1 MSIDIKLPLGPFK
14 DALATLFGA
23 MFAFAI
29 VSMLAAFIPALAN
42 DWHGYNVIDMILVFI
57 FAWIGHWIIALMP
70 FWGVP
75 FGLLQVIALHS
86 LIYGSR
92 DRLFILCIAF
102 ANQSFVSSIAIYT
115 LFRDSECWPALCAGI
130 VCLSLS
136 GAAIWRMHRNGFSRA
151 AM

>member
-23 MFAFAI
+23 MFAFA
-29 VSMLAAFIPALAN
+29 VVTMLAAFIPTIAN
-42 DWHGYNVIDMILVFI
+42 DWHGYNVSDIILIFI

-70 FWGVP
+70 LWGVP

-92 DRLFILCIAF
+92 DRRFILCIAF
-102 ANQSFVSSIAIYT
+102 ANQSFISSLAIFALSRNAEY
-115 LFRDSECWPALCAGI
+115 WPALCAGI

-136 GAAIWRMHRNGFSRA
+136 GFAILLMHRKGFSRA